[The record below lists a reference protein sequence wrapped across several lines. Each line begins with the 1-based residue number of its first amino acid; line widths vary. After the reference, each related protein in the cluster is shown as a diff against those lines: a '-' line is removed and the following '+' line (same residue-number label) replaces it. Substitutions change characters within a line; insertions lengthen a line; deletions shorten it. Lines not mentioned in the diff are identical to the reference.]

1 MNEDDIIRKR
11 LTVEGDSGQ
20 DDRRLTGLLKTFLK
34 WCAADSLSEEENEA
48 TFQKMLFTLG
58 QVSILTTYM
67 FVYKT
72 SIITKESLIKPNL
85 RLHLK
90 PHPIND

>member
-58 QVSILTTYM
+58 QVCILSIYV
-67 FVYKT
+67 FVYKY
-72 SIITKESLIKPNL
+72 
-85 RLHLK
+85 
-90 PHPIND
+90 

>member
-58 QVSILTTYM
+58 QVCILSICLCI
-67 FVYKT
+67 
-72 SIITKESLIKPNL
+72 SINTENGAKFETP
-85 RLHLK
+85 
-90 PHPIND
+90 P